1 MTFKNNRNLLMKKI
15 FATVLMIGLANTI
28 SAQYMIIG
36 KDSISLSDF
45 KTEYQYGLQN
55 SGVEKTIRTTQE
67 FILFQQFAE
76 QKKADTTL
84 AFREKMN
91 EKESEIFAKFFYPK
105 QVIDPVLNDFMKDNE
120 TEKEVQI
127 FVASK
132 TEGDTN
138 NYQQIYNDV
147 KTGKLTMDEA
157 ITKYT
162 KGNSKLLY
170 IKPGSI
176 DTNLYGDLKNLPNNS
191 YTKLIETS
199 TNTAFAKVLNS
210 RPSLGYVVFGTI
222 SFPKDGNSEGV
233 KSKIYADLK
242 AGKTFQKVA
251 KLYGANDHEKN
262 NGGFVMGSPTLP
274 NEIYELFKGKKA
286 GYYIPE
292 PILFGENYFVFHIY
306 NVEPYTLTE
315 QNREFFLRDMNSGL
329 YGEKLQDQMIE
340 YLKSDPTYK
349 EFPDFANMKKS
360 YQIFDKANDN
370 KVIYQYKKHKTTVGD
385 LKKIIVDK
393 KAEAEKLSPAFW
405 NEALSSVNREDLIG
419 FYSADFTNQKDIKA
433 ALASHKKM
441 LFSDYVFSQYVTE
454 ELTKHPELMTNYY
467 NKNKVKYMWGNRA
480 DGRVAIIAD
489 EKLNEEIEKSIK
501 DQKDWEALKTK
512 YYGKLNDK
520 KQVLIHFE
528 KGEMSEDADVFT
540 KYKVPFK
547 TGVHQTKM
555 EERSLVIAIDRILP
569 PTQMTQAE
577 AADLLRDAVTEEKLQ
592 EIIAQQKAQTK
603 IVIQPE
609 FLKDLEK
616 NFKK

>member
-1 MTFKNNRNLLMKKI
+1 MKKL
-15 FATVLMIGLANTI
+15 FAIVLMVGLANTI

-55 SGVEKTIRTTQE
+55 SGVEKTIKSTQE

-84 AFREKMN
+84 AFREKMS
-91 EKESEIFAKFFYPK
+91 EKENELRSKFFYPK
-105 QVIDPVLNDFMKDNE
+105 QVIDPVLNDYMKDSQ
-120 TEKEVQI
+120 TEKEIQVFMVQK
-127 FVASK
+127 A
-132 TEGDTN
+132 EGDTN
-138 NYQQIYNDV
+138 NYMQIYNDV
-147 KTGKLTMDEA
+147 KSGKITMEDA

-162 KGNSKLLY
+162 KGSAKSIY
-170 IKPGSI
+170 VKPGSI
-176 DTNLYGDLKNLPNNS
+176 DTNMYAELKSLPNNA
-191 YTKLIETS
+191 YTSLADTS
-199 TNTAFAKVLNS
+199 TNFAFTKVLNS
-210 RPSLGYVVFGTI
+210 RPSLGYMIFGTI
-222 SFPKDGNSEGV
+222 SYPKDDNAEGI
-233 KSKIYADLK
+233 KTKIYADLK
-242 AGKTFQKVA
+242 AGKTFQEVA

-262 NGGFVMGSPTLP
+262 NGGVVMGSPTLP

-286 GYYIPE
+286 GYYTPE
-292 PILFGENYFVFHIY
+292 PILFGENYFVFNIY

-329 YGEKLQDQMIE
+329 YGEKLQDKMIA
-340 YLKSDPTYK
+340 YLKADAAYK
-349 EFPDFANMKKS
+349 EFPTFQNVKKS
-360 YQIFDKANDN
+360 YQIFNQTADDA
-370 KVIYQYKKHKTTVGD
+370 VLYQYKNHKTTVGD
-385 LKKIIVDK
+385 LKKIIGDK
-393 KAEAEKLSPAFW
+393 KAEAEKLTPAFW
-405 NEALSSVNREDLIG
+405 SDAISGVNRQDLVS
-419 FYSADFTNQKDIKA
+419 FYNAEFTNQKDIKKE
-433 ALASHKKM
+433 LNQFKKG
-441 LFSDYVFSQYVTE
+441 LFSDYIYSQYLTQ
-454 ELTKHPELMTNYY
+454 ELAKHPEWLTAHY
-467 NKNKVKYMWGNRA
+467 NKNKSKYMWENRA

-489 EKLNEEIEKSIK
+489 EKLNKEIEKSIK
-501 DQKDWEALKTK
+501 DPKDWEALKTK

-520 KQVLIHFE
+520 KQVLVHFE

-555 EERSLVIAIDRILP
+555 EERSLVIAIDKILP

>member
-1 MTFKNNRNLLMKKI
+1 MKKL
-15 FATVLMIGLANTI
+15 FAIVLMVGLANTI

-55 SGVEKTIRTTQE
+55 SGVEKTIKTTQE

-84 AFREKMN
+84 AFREKMS
-91 EKESEIFAKFFYPK
+91 EKENELRSKFFYPK
-105 QVIDPVLNDFMKDNE
+105 QVIDPVLNDYMKDSQ
-120 TEKEVQI
+120 TEKEIQVFMVQK
-127 FVASK
+127 A
-132 TEGDTN
+132 EGDTN
-138 NYQQIYNDV
+138 NYTQIYNDV
-147 KTGKLTMDEA
+147 KSGKITMEDA

-162 KGNSKLLY
+162 KGSAKSIY
-170 IKPGSI
+170 VKPGSI
-176 DTNLYGDLKNLPNNS
+176 DTNMYAELKSLPNNA
-191 YTKLIETS
+191 YTSLADTS
-199 TNTAFAKVLNS
+199 TNFAFTKVLNS
-210 RPSLGYVVFGTI
+210 RPSLGYMIFGTI
-222 SFPKDGNSEGV
+222 SYPKDSNAEGI
-233 KSKIYADLK
+233 KTKIYADLK
-242 AGKTFQKVA
+242 AGKTFQEVA

-262 NGGFVMGSPTLP
+262 NGGVVMGSPTLP

-286 GYYIPE
+286 GYYTPE
-292 PILFGENYFVFHIY
+292 PILFGENYFVFNIY

-329 YGEKLQDQMIE
+329 YGEKLQDKMIA
-340 YLKSDPTYK
+340 YLKADAAYK
-349 EFPDFANMKKS
+349 EFPTFQNVKKS
-360 YQIFDKANDN
+360 YQIFNQTADDA
-370 KVIYQYKKHKTTVGD
+370 VLYQYKNHKTTVGD
-385 LKKIIVDK
+385 LKKIIGDK
-393 KAEAEKLSPAFW
+393 KAEAEKLTPAFW
-405 NEALSSVNREDLIG
+405 SDAISGVNRQDLVS
-419 FYSADFTNQKDIKA
+419 FYNAEFTNQKDIKKE
-433 ALASHKKM
+433 LNQFKKG
-441 LFSDYVFSQYVTE
+441 LFSDYIYSQYLTQ
-454 ELTKHPELMTNYY
+454 ELAKHPEWLTAHY
-467 NKNKVKYMWGNRA
+467 NKNKSKYMWENRA

-489 EKLNEEIEKSIK
+489 EKLNKEIEKSIK
-501 DQKDWEALKTK
+501 DPKDWEALKTK

-520 KQVLIHFE
+520 KQVLVHFE

-555 EERSLVIAIDRILP
+555 EERSLVIAIDKILP

>member
-1 MTFKNNRNLLMKKI
+1 MKKL
-15 FATVLMIGLANTI
+15 FAIVLMVGLANTI

-55 SGVEKTIRTTQE
+55 SGVEKTIKTTQE

-84 AFREKMN
+84 AFREKMS
-91 EKESEIFAKFFYPK
+91 EKENELRSKFFYPK
-105 QVIDPVLNDFMKDNE
+105 QVIDPVLNDYMKDSQ
-120 TEKEVQI
+120 TEKEIQVFMVQK
-127 FVASK
+127 A
-132 TEGDTN
+132 EGDTN
-138 NYQQIYNDV
+138 NYTQIYNDV
-147 KTGKLTMDEA
+147 KSGKITMEDA

-162 KGNSKLLY
+162 KGSAKSIY
-170 IKPGSI
+170 VKPGSI
-176 DTNLYGDLKNLPNNS
+176 DTNMYAELKSLPNNA
-191 YTKLIETS
+191 YTSLADTS
-199 TNTAFAKVLNS
+199 TNFAFTKVLNS
-210 RPSLGYVVFGTI
+210 RPSLGYMIFGTI
-222 SFPKDGNSEGV
+222 SYPKDDNAEGI
-233 KSKIYADLK
+233 KTKIYADLK
-242 AGKTFQKVA
+242 AGKTFQEVA

-262 NGGFVMGSPTLP
+262 NGGVVMGSPTLP

-286 GYYIPE
+286 GYYTPE
-292 PILFGENYFVFHIY
+292 PILFGENYFVFNIY

-329 YGEKLQDQMIE
+329 YGEKLQDKMIA
-340 YLKSDPTYK
+340 YLKADAAYK
-349 EFPDFANMKKS
+349 EFPTFQNVKKS
-360 YQIFDKANDN
+360 YQIFNQTADDA
-370 KVIYQYKKHKTTVGD
+370 VLYQYKNHKTTVGD
-385 LKKIIVDK
+385 LKKIIGDK
-393 KAEAEKLSPAFW
+393 KAEAEKLTPAFW
-405 NEALSSVNREDLIG
+405 GDAISGVNRQDLVS
-419 FYSADFTNQKDIKA
+419 FYNAEFTNQKDIKKE
-433 ALASHKKM
+433 LNQFKKG
-441 LFSDYVFSQYVTE
+441 LFSDYIYSQYLTQ
-454 ELTKHPELMTNYY
+454 ELAKHPEWLTAHY
-467 NKNKVKYMWGNRA
+467 NKNKSKYMWENRA

-489 EKLNEEIEKSIK
+489 EKLNKEIEKSIK
-501 DQKDWEALKTK
+501 DPKDWEALKTK

-520 KQVLIHFE
+520 KQVLVHFE

-555 EERSLVIAIDRILP
+555 EERSLVIAIDKILP

>member
-1 MTFKNNRNLLMKKI
+1 MKKL
-15 FATVLMIGLANTI
+15 FAIVLMVGLANTI

-55 SGVEKTIRTTQE
+55 SGVEKTIKTTQE

-84 AFREKMN
+84 AFREKMS
-91 EKESEIFAKFFYPK
+91 EKENELRSKFFYPK
-105 QVIDPVLNDFMKDNE
+105 QVIDPVLNDYMKDSQ
-120 TEKEVQI
+120 TEKEIQVFMVQK
-127 FVASK
+127 A
-132 TEGDTN
+132 EGDTN
-138 NYQQIYNDV
+138 NYTQIYNDV
-147 KTGKLTMDEA
+147 KSGKITMEDA

-162 KGNSKLLY
+162 KGSAKSIY
-170 IKPGSI
+170 VKPGSI
-176 DTNLYGDLKNLPNNS
+176 DTNMYAELKSLPNNA
-191 YTKLIETS
+191 YTSLADTS
-199 TNTAFAKVLNS
+199 TNFAFTKVLNS
-210 RPSLGYVVFGTI
+210 RPSLGYMIFGTI
-222 SFPKDGNSEGV
+222 SYPKDDNAEGI
-233 KSKIYADLK
+233 KTKIYADLK
-242 AGKTFQKVA
+242 AGKTFQEVA

-262 NGGFVMGSPTLP
+262 NGGVVMGSPTLP

-286 GYYIPE
+286 GYYTPE
-292 PILFGENYFVFHIY
+292 PILFGENYFVFNIY

-329 YGEKLQDQMIE
+329 YGEKLQDKMIA
-340 YLKSDPTYK
+340 YLKADAAYK
-349 EFPDFANMKKS
+349 EFPTFQNVKKS
-360 YQIFDKANDN
+360 YQIFNQTADDA
-370 KVIYQYKKHKTTVGD
+370 VLYQYKNHKTTVGD
-385 LKKIIVDK
+385 LKKIIGDK
-393 KAEAEKLSPAFW
+393 KAEAEKLTPAFW
-405 NEALSSVNREDLIG
+405 SDAISGVNRQDLVS
-419 FYSADFTNQKDIKA
+419 FYNAEFTNQKDIKKE
-433 ALASHKKM
+433 LNQFKKG
-441 LFSDYVFSQYVTE
+441 LFSDYIYSQYLTQ
-454 ELTKHPELMTNYY
+454 ELAKHPEWLTANY
-467 NKNKVKYMWGNRA
+467 NKNKSKYMWENRA

-489 EKLNEEIEKSIK
+489 EKLNKEIEKSIK
-501 DQKDWEALKTK
+501 DPKDWEALKTK

-520 KQVLIHFE
+520 KQVLVHFE

-555 EERSLVIAIDRILP
+555 EERSLVIAIDKILP

>member
-1 MTFKNNRNLLMKKI
+1 MKKL
-15 FATVLMIGLANTI
+15 FAIVLMVGFAGSM

-36 KDSISLSDF
+36 KDSLSLANF
-45 KTEYQYGLQN
+45 KNEYQYGLQN
-55 SGVEKTIRTTQE
+55 SGVEKTIKTTQD

-76 QKKADTTL
+76 EKKADTTS
-84 AFREKMN
+84 AFRQKMN
-91 EKESEIFAKFFYPK
+91 EKESELLAKFFYPK
-105 QVIDPVLNDFMKDNE
+105 QVIDPVLNDFIKDNQ

-127 FVASK
+127 FVVPK
-132 TEGDTN
+132 TDGDTN

-147 KTGKLTMDEA
+147 KAGKITMDEA

-162 KGNSKLLY
+162 KGNPKAIY

-176 DTNLYGDLKNLPNNS
+176 DTNLYAELKNLPNNS
-191 YTKLIETS
+191 YTKFTETS
-199 TNTAFAKVLNS
+199 TSIAFAKVLNS
-210 RPSLGYVVFGTI
+210 RPSLGYIVFGTI
-222 SFPKDGNSEGV
+222 SYPKDANSESM
-233 KSKIYADLK
+233 KTKIYADLK
-242 AGKTFQKVA
+242 AGKSFQETA

-262 NGGFVMGSPTLP
+262 NGGVVMGSPTLP

-286 GYYIPE
+286 GYYTPE
-292 PILFGENYFVFHIY
+292 PIVFGENYFVFNIY
-306 NVEPYTLTE
+306 NVEPYVLNE

-329 YGEKLQDQMIE
+329 YSEKLQDKMIE

-349 EFPDFANMKKS
+349 EFPEFANVKKS
-360 YQIFDKANDN
+360 YLNFDKANDAA
-370 KVIYQYKKHKTTVGD
+370 VLYQYKKHKTTVGD
-385 LKKIIVDK
+385 LKKLIANK

-405 NEALSSVNREDLIG
+405 NDALTSVNRQDLMG
-419 FYSADFTNQKDIKA
+419 FYSADFTNQKDIKS
-433 ALASHKKM
+433 ALDTHRKM

-454 ELTKHPELMTNYY
+454 ELAKHPELMTNYY
-467 NKNKVKYMWGNRA
+467 NKNKAKYLWGNRA

-489 EKLNEEIEKSIK
+489 EKLNKEIEKSIK
-501 DQKDWEALKTK
+501 DPKDWEALKTK

-520 KQVLIHFE
+520 KQILVHFE

-555 EERSLVIAIDRILP
+555 EERSLVIAIDKILP
-569 PTQMTQAE
+569 PSQMTQEE
-577 AADLLRDAVTEEKLQ
+577 AADLLKDAVTEEKLQ
-592 EIIAQQKAQTK
+592 EIIAQQKAKTK
-603 IVIQPE
+603 IVVQPE

>member
-1 MTFKNNRNLLMKKI
+1 MKKL
-15 FATVLMIGLANTI
+15 FAIVLMVGLANTI

-55 SGVEKTIRTTQE
+55 SGVEKTIKTTQE

-84 AFREKMN
+84 AFREKMS
-91 EKESEIFAKFFYPK
+91 EKENELRSKFFYPK
-105 QVIDPVLNDFMKDNE
+105 QVIDPVLNDYMKDSQ
-120 TEKEVQI
+120 TEKEIQVFMVQK
-127 FVASK
+127 A
-132 TEGDTN
+132 EGDTN
-138 NYQQIYNDV
+138 NYTQIYNDV
-147 KTGKLTMDEA
+147 KSGKITMEDA

-162 KGNSKLLY
+162 KGSAKSIY
-170 IKPGSI
+170 VKPGSI
-176 DTNLYGDLKNLPNNS
+176 DTNMYAELKSLPNNA
-191 YTKLIETS
+191 YTSLADTS
-199 TNTAFAKVLNS
+199 TNFAFTKVLNS
-210 RPSLGYVVFGTI
+210 RPSLGYMIFGTI
-222 SFPKDGNSEGV
+222 SYPKDGNAEGI

-242 AGKTFQKVA
+242 AVKTFQEVA
-251 KLYGANDHEKN
+251 KVYGANDHENN
-262 NGGFVMGSPTLP
+262 NGGVVMGSPTLP

-286 GYYIPE
+286 GYYTPE
-292 PILFGENYFVFHIY
+292 PILFGENYFVFNIY

-329 YGEKLQDQMIE
+329 YGEKLQDKMIA
-340 YLKSDPTYK
+340 YLKADAAYK
-349 EFPDFANMKKS
+349 EFPTFQNVKKS
-360 YQIFDKANDN
+360 YQIFNQTADDA
-370 KVIYQYKKHKTTVGD
+370 VLYQYKNHKTTVGD
-385 LKKIIVDK
+385 LKKIIGDK
-393 KAEAEKLSPAFW
+393 KAEAEKLTPAFW
-405 NEALSSVNREDLIG
+405 SDAISGVNRQDLVS
-419 FYSADFTNQKDIKA
+419 FYNAEFTNQKDIKKE
-433 ALASHKKM
+433 LNQFKKG
-441 LFSDYVFSQYVTE
+441 LFSDYIYSQYLTQ
-454 ELTKHPELMTNYY
+454 ELAKHPEWLTAHY
-467 NKNKVKYMWGNRA
+467 NKNKSKYMWENRA

-489 EKLNEEIEKSIK
+489 EKLNKEIEKSIK
-501 DQKDWEALKTK
+501 DPKDWEALKTK

-520 KQVLIHFE
+520 KQVLVHFE

-555 EERSLVIAIDRILP
+555 EERSLVIAIDKILP

-592 EIIAQQKAQTK
+592 EIIAQQKTKTK
-603 IVIQPE
+603 IIIQPE

>member
-1 MTFKNNRNLLMKKI
+1 MKKL
-15 FATVLMIGLANTI
+15 FAIVLMVGLANTI

-55 SGVEKTIRTTQE
+55 SGVEKTIKTTQE

-84 AFREKMN
+84 AFREKMS
-91 EKESEIFAKFFYPK
+91 EKENELRSKFFYPK
-105 QVIDPVLNDFMKDNE
+105 QVIDPVLNDYMKDSQ
-120 TEKEVQI
+120 TEKEIQVFMVQK
-127 FVASK
+127 A
-132 TEGDTN
+132 EGDTN
-138 NYQQIYNDV
+138 NYTQIYNDV
-147 KTGKLTMDEA
+147 KSGKITMEDA

-162 KGNSKLLY
+162 KGSAKSIY
-170 IKPGSI
+170 VKPGSI
-176 DTNLYGDLKNLPNNS
+176 DTNMYAELKSLPNNA
-191 YTKLIETS
+191 YTSLADTS
-199 TNTAFAKVLNS
+199 TNFAFTKVLNS
-210 RPSLGYVVFGTI
+210 RPSLGYMIFGTI
-222 SFPKDGNSEGV
+222 SYPKDDNAEGI
-233 KSKIYADLK
+233 KTKIYADLK
-242 AGKTFQKVA
+242 AGKTFQEVA

-262 NGGFVMGSPTLP
+262 NGGVVMGSPTLP

-286 GYYIPE
+286 GYYTPE
-292 PILFGENYFVFHIY
+292 PILFGENYFVFNIY

-329 YGEKLQDQMIE
+329 YGEKLQDKMIA
-340 YLKSDPTYK
+340 YLKADAAYK
-349 EFPDFANMKKS
+349 EFPTFQNVKKS
-360 YQIFDKANDN
+360 YQIFNQTADDA
-370 KVIYQYKKHKTTVGD
+370 VLYQYKNHKTTVGD
-385 LKKIIVDK
+385 LKKIIGDK
-393 KAEAEKLSPAFW
+393 KAEAEKLTPAFW
-405 NEALSSVNREDLIG
+405 GDAISGVNRQDLVS
-419 FYSADFTNQKDIKA
+419 FYNAEFTNQKDIKKE
-433 ALASHKKM
+433 LNQFKKG
-441 LFSDYVFSQYVTE
+441 LFSDYIYSQYLTQ
-454 ELTKHPELMTNYY
+454 ELAKHPEWLTAHY
-467 NKNKVKYMWGNRA
+467 NKNKSKYMWENRA

-489 EKLNEEIEKSIK
+489 EKLNKEIEKSIK
-501 DQKDWEALKTK
+501 DPKDWEALKTK

-520 KQVLIHFE
+520 KQVLVHFE

-555 EERSLVIAIDRILP
+555 EERSLVIAIDKILP

-603 IVIQPE
+603 IIIQPE

>member
-1 MTFKNNRNLLMKKI
+1 MKKL
-15 FATVLMIGLANTI
+15 FAIVLMVGLANTI

-55 SGVEKTIRTTQE
+55 SGVEKTIKSTQE

-84 AFREKMN
+84 AFREKMS
-91 EKESEIFAKFFYPK
+91 EKENELRSKFFYPK
-105 QVIDPVLNDFMKDNE
+105 QVIDPVLNDYMKDSQ
-120 TEKEVQI
+120 TEKEIQVFMVQK
-127 FVASK
+127 A
-132 TEGDTN
+132 EGDTN
-138 NYQQIYNDV
+138 NYTQIYNDV
-147 KTGKLTMDEA
+147 KSGKITMEDA

-162 KGNSKLLY
+162 KGSAKSIY
-170 IKPGSI
+170 VKPGSI
-176 DTNLYGDLKNLPNNS
+176 DTNMYAELKSLPNNA
-191 YTKLIETS
+191 YTSLADTS
-199 TNTAFAKVLNS
+199 TNFAFTKVLNS
-210 RPSLGYVVFGTI
+210 RPSLGYMIFGTI
-222 SFPKDGNSEGV
+222 SYPKDDNAEGI
-233 KSKIYADLK
+233 KTKIYADLK
-242 AGKTFQKVA
+242 AGKTFQEVA

-262 NGGFVMGSPTLP
+262 NGGVVMGSPTLP

-286 GYYIPE
+286 GYYTPE
-292 PILFGENYFVFHIY
+292 PILFGENYFVFNIY

-329 YGEKLQDQMIE
+329 YGEKLQDKMIA
-340 YLKSDPTYK
+340 YLKADAAYK
-349 EFPDFANMKKS
+349 EFPTFQNVKKS
-360 YQIFDKANDN
+360 YQIFNQTADDA
-370 KVIYQYKKHKTTVGD
+370 VLYQYKNHKTTVGD
-385 LKKIIVDK
+385 LKKIIGDK
-393 KAEAEKLSPAFW
+393 KAEAEKLTPAFW
-405 NEALSSVNREDLIG
+405 SDAISGVNRQDLVS
-419 FYSADFTNQKDIKA
+419 FYNAEFTNQKDIKKE
-433 ALASHKKM
+433 LNQFKKG
-441 LFSDYVFSQYVTE
+441 LFSDYIYSQYLTQ
-454 ELTKHPELMTNYY
+454 ELAKHPEWLTANY
-467 NKNKVKYMWGNRA
+467 NKNKSKYMWENRA

-489 EKLNEEIEKSIK
+489 EKLNKEIEKSIK
-501 DQKDWEALKTK
+501 DPKDWEALKTK

-520 KQVLIHFE
+520 KQVLVHFE

-555 EERSLVIAIDRILP
+555 EERSLVIAIDKILP